1 MKYQAIEI
9 DKFAI
14 KVSDDNH
21 EGIVRYHDV
30 RDVTGEMLGKVDFF
44 CGGSPCQGF
53 SFSGK
58 QLAFDDPRSVLF
70 FEYVRLLNEL
80 REINPEMQWMLENVN
95 MKKEFENI
103 ITETLGVNPLK
114 VNSAIFCPQNR
125 VRNYWCSWYVDPSR
139 FVDRH
144 RYIND
149 ILDLES
155 EEQIKTY
162 TPKVRG
168 SRSENCHEVGHAD
181 DINGHD
187 ILKRIYSPLAKAPTL
202 NTMGG
207 GNRHPKVALT
217 EPEWNSASIRNRR
230 LDANGVRKD
239 DQLDLDLVPCLEVKG
254 EKKSNALTTVQKD
267 NLASNLPQGRYPL
280 KKAFDIPREVL
291 KDNERQRRV
300 YETDSKS
307 PSLLARSDSPK
318 IRPIADIVGGQ
329 GKDLLRA
336 DIEKSSTLLAR
347 DYKGFGNQGMTGVR
361 TSEYY
366 KWRRLSVVECSRLQ
380 GLPDD
385 YCKSVSKS
393 QGYRQLG
400 NGFQVD
406 TIFELLKQLP
416 KDTPLDNVASAFD
429 GISCLKVALDQY
441 EEWRSYG

>member
-1 MKYQAIEI
+1 MMKTKIYQAIEI

-80 REINPEMQWMLENVN
+80 REINPEMVWMLENVN

-103 ITETLGVNPLK
+103 ITETVGVNPLK
-114 VNSAIFCPQNR
+114 VNSAIFSPQNR
-125 VRNYWCSWYVDPSR
+125 VRNYWCSWHVDPSR

-187 ILKRIYSPLAKAPTL
+187 ILKRIYSPSAKAPTL

-267 NLASNLPQGRYPL
+267 NLASNLPQGRYP
-280 KKAFDIPREVL
+280 
-291 KDNERQRRV
+291 
-300 YETDSKS
+300 
-307 PSLLARSDSPK
+307 
-318 IRPIADIVGGQ
+318 IADIVGGQ

-336 DIEKSSTLLAR
+336 NIEKSSTLLAR

-361 TSEYY
+361 TSEFY

-441 EEWRSYG
+441 EEWRSHG

>member
-1 MKYQAIEI
+1 MKYTAIEI
-9 DKFAI
+9 DKFAV

-30 RDVTGEMLGKVDFF
+30 REVRGEMLGKVDFF

-80 REINPEMQWMLENVN
+80 KEINPDMVWMLENVN

-103 ITETLGVNPLK
+103 ITETVGVNPIR
-114 VNSAIFCPQNR
+114 VNSSIFSPQNR
-125 VRNYWCSWYVDPSR
+125 IRNYWLSWKVNPLL
-139 FVDRH
+139 FVDRE
-144 RYIND
+144 RYIHH
-149 ILDLES
+149 ILQPDS
-155 EEQIKTY
+155 EEEIRTY
-162 TPKVRG
+162 TPRDQN
-168 SRSENCHEVGHAD
+168 SSSDNCRQVGHAN

-187 ILKRIYSPLAKAPTL
+187 ILKRIYSPNAKAPTL

-207 GNRHPKVALT
+207 GNRHPKVAMT
-217 EPEWNSASIRNRR
+217 EPQWSSASIRNRR
-230 LDANGVRKD
+230 LDENGVRKD
-239 DQLDLDLVPCLEVKG
+239 DQMELSLVPCLEVKG

-267 NLASNLPQGRYPL
+267 NLATTLPQGRY
-280 KKAFDIPREVL
+280 
-291 KDNERQRRV
+291 
-300 YETDSKS
+300 
-307 PSLLARSDSPK
+307 
-318 IRPIADIVGGQ
+318 PIADIVGGQ
-329 GKDLLRA
+329 GKNLLKPN
-336 DIEKSSTLLAR
+336 IQKSSTLLAR

-361 TSEYY
+361 TSDPFT
-366 KWRRLSVVECSRLQ
+366 WRRLSVVECSRLQ

-393 QGYRQLG
+393 QGYKQLG

-416 KDTPLDNVASAFD
+416 KDTPMDNVVSAFD

-441 EEWRSYG
+441 KEWKDE

>member
-1 MKYQAIEI
+1 MKYTAIEI
-9 DKFAI
+9 DKFAV

-30 RDVTGEMLGKVDFF
+30 REVRGEMLGKVDFF

-80 REINPEMQWMLENVN
+80 KEINPDMVWMLENVN

-103 ITETLGVNPLK
+103 ITETVGVNPIR
-114 VNSAIFCPQNR
+114 VNSSIFSPQNR
-125 VRNYWCSWYVDPSR
+125 IRNYWLSWYVNPLL
-139 FVDRH
+139 FVDRE
-144 RYIND
+144 RYIHH
-149 ILDLES
+149 ILQPNS
-155 EEQIKTY
+155 EEEIRTY
-162 TPKVRG
+162 TPRDQG
-168 SRSENCHEVGHAD
+168 SSSDNCRQVGHAD

-187 ILKRIYSPLAKAPTL
+187 ILKRIYSPNAKAPTL

-207 GNRHPKVALT
+207 GNRHPKVAMT
-217 EPEWNSASIRNRR
+217 EPQWSSASIRNRR
-230 LDANGVRKD
+230 LDENGVRKD
-239 DQLDLDLVPCLEVKG
+239 DQMELSLVPCLEVKG
-254 EKKSNALTTVQKD
+254 QKKSNALTTVQKD
-267 NLASNLPQGRYPL
+267 NLATTLPQGRY
-280 KKAFDIPREVL
+280 
-291 KDNERQRRV
+291 
-300 YETDSKS
+300 
-307 PSLLARSDSPK
+307 
-318 IRPIADIVGGQ
+318 PIADIVGGQ
-329 GKDLLRA
+329 GKNLLKPN
-336 DIEKSSTLLAR
+336 IQKSSTLLAR

-361 TSEYY
+361 TSDPFT
-366 KWRRLSVVECSRLQ
+366 WRRLSVVECSRLQ

-393 QGYRQLG
+393 QGYKQLG

-416 KDTPLDNVASAFD
+416 KDTPLDNVVSAFD

-441 EEWRSYG
+441 KEWKDE

>member
-1 MKYQAIEI
+1 MKYTAIEI
-9 DKFAI
+9 DKFAV

-21 EGIVRYHDV
+21 EGIVRYYDV
-30 RDVTGEMLGKVDFF
+30 REVRGEMLGKVDFF

-80 REINPEMQWMLENVN
+80 KDINPDMVWMLENVN

-103 ITETLGVNPLK
+103 ITETVGVNPIR
-114 VNSAIFCPQNR
+114 VNSSIFSPQNR
-125 VRNYWCSWYVDPSR
+125 IRNYWLSWKVNPLL
-139 FVDRH
+139 FVDRE
-144 RYIND
+144 RYIHH
-149 ILDLES
+149 ILQPDS
-155 EEQIKTY
+155 EEEIRTY
-162 TPKVRG
+162 TPRDQG
-168 SRSENCHEVGHAD
+168 SSSDNCRQVGHAD

-187 ILKRIYSPLAKAPTL
+187 ILKRIYSPNAKAPTL

-207 GNRHPKVALT
+207 GNRHPKVAMT

-239 DQLDLDLVPCLEVKG
+239 DQMELALVPCLEVKG

-267 NLASNLPQGRYPL
+267 NLTTTLPQGRY
-280 KKAFDIPREVL
+280 
-291 KDNERQRRV
+291 
-300 YETDSKS
+300 
-307 PSLLARSDSPK
+307 
-318 IRPIADIVGGQ
+318 PIADIVGGQ
-329 GKDLLRA
+329 GKNLLKPN
-336 DIEKSSTLLAR
+336 IQKSSTLLAR

-361 TSEYY
+361 TSDPFT
-366 KWRRLSVVECSRLQ
+366 WRRLSVVECSRLQ

-393 QGYRQLG
+393 QGYKQLG

-441 EEWRSYG
+441 KVWSNEET

>member
-1 MKYQAIEI
+1 MKYTAIEI
-9 DKFAI
+9 DKFAV

-21 EGIVRYHDV
+21 EGIVRYYDV
-30 RDVTGEMLGKVDFF
+30 REVRGEMLGKVDFF

-80 REINPEMQWMLENVN
+80 KEINPDMVWMLENVN

-103 ITETLGVNPLK
+103 ITETVGVNPIR
-114 VNSAIFCPQNR
+114 VNSSIFSPQNR
-125 VRNYWCSWYVDPSR
+125 IRNYWLSWKVNPLL
-139 FVDRH
+139 FVDRE
-144 RYIND
+144 RYIHH
-149 ILDLES
+149 ILQPDS
-155 EEQIKTY
+155 EEEIRTY
-162 TPKVRG
+162 TPRDQG
-168 SRSENCHEVGHAD
+168 SSSDNCRQVGHAD

-187 ILKRIYSPLAKAPTL
+187 ILKRIYSPNAKAPTL

-207 GNRHPKVALT
+207 GNRHPKVAMT
-217 EPEWNSASIRNRR
+217 EPQWSSASIRNRR
-230 LDANGVRKD
+230 LDENGVRKD
-239 DQLDLDLVPCLEVKG
+239 DQMELALVPCLEVKG

-267 NLASNLPQGRYPL
+267 NLATTLPQGRY
-280 KKAFDIPREVL
+280 
-291 KDNERQRRV
+291 
-300 YETDSKS
+300 
-307 PSLLARSDSPK
+307 
-318 IRPIADIVGGQ
+318 PIADIVGGQ
-329 GKDLLRA
+329 GKNLLKPN
-336 DIEKSSTLLAR
+336 IQKSSTLLAR

-361 TSEYY
+361 TSDPFT
-366 KWRRLSVVECSRLQ
+366 WRRLSVVECSRLQ

-393 QGYRQLG
+393 QGYKQLG

-441 EEWRSYG
+441 KEWKDE

>member
-1 MKYQAIEI
+1 MKYTAIEI
-9 DKFAI
+9 DKFAV

-21 EGIVRYHDV
+21 EGIVRYYDV
-30 RDVTGEMLGKVDFF
+30 REVRGEMLGKVDFF

-80 REINPEMQWMLENVN
+80 KDINPDMVWMLENVN

-103 ITETLGVNPLK
+103 ITETVGVNPIR
-114 VNSAIFCPQNR
+114 VNSSIFSPQNR
-125 VRNYWCSWYVDPSR
+125 IRNYWLSWKVNPLL
-139 FVDRH
+139 FVDRE
-144 RYIND
+144 RYIHH
-149 ILDLES
+149 ILQPDS
-155 EEQIKTY
+155 EEEIRTY
-162 TPKVRG
+162 TPRDQG
-168 SRSENCHEVGHAD
+168 SSSDNCRQVGHAD

-187 ILKRIYSPLAKAPTL
+187 ILKRIYSPNAKAPTL

-207 GNRHPKVALT
+207 GNRHPKVAMT
-217 EPEWNSASIRNRR
+217 EPQWSSASIRNRR
-230 LDANGVRKD
+230 LDENGVRKD
-239 DQLDLDLVPCLEVKG
+239 DQMELALVPCLEVKG

-267 NLASNLPQGRYPL
+267 NLATTLPQGRY
-280 KKAFDIPREVL
+280 
-291 KDNERQRRV
+291 
-300 YETDSKS
+300 
-307 PSLLARSDSPK
+307 
-318 IRPIADIVGGQ
+318 PIADIVGGQ
-329 GKDLLRA
+329 GKNLLKPN
-336 DIEKSSTLLAR
+336 IQKSSTLLAR

-361 TSEYY
+361 TSDPFT
-366 KWRRLSVVECSRLQ
+366 WRRLSVVECSRLQ

-393 QGYRQLG
+393 QGYKQLG

-416 KDTPLDNVASAFD
+416 KDTPMDNVVSAFD

-441 EEWRSYG
+441 KVWSNEET

>member
-1 MKYQAIEI
+1 MKYTAIEI
-9 DKFAI
+9 DKFAV

-21 EGIVRYHDV
+21 EGIVRYYDV
-30 RDVTGEMLGKVDFF
+30 REVKGEMLGKVDFF

-80 REINPEMQWMLENVN
+80 KEINPDMVWMLENVN

-103 ITETLGVNPLK
+103 ITETVGVNPIR
-114 VNSAIFCPQNR
+114 VNSSIFSPQNR
-125 VRNYWCSWYVDPSR
+125 IRNYWLSWKVNPLL
-139 FVDRH
+139 FVDRE
-144 RYIND
+144 RYIHH
-149 ILDLES
+149 ILQPDS
-155 EEQIKTY
+155 EEEIRTY
-162 TPKVRG
+162 TPRDQG
-168 SRSENCHEVGHAD
+168 SSSDNCRQVGHAD

-187 ILKRIYSPLAKAPTL
+187 ILKRIYSPNAKAPTL

-207 GNRHPKVALT
+207 GNRHPKVAIT
-217 EPEWNSASIRNRR
+217 EPEWSSASIRNRR
-230 LDANGVRKD
+230 LDENGVRKD
-239 DQLDLDLVPCLEVKG
+239 DQMELALVPCLEVKG

-267 NLASNLPQGRYPL
+267 NLTTTLPQGRY
-280 KKAFDIPREVL
+280 
-291 KDNERQRRV
+291 
-300 YETDSKS
+300 
-307 PSLLARSDSPK
+307 
-318 IRPIADIVGGQ
+318 PIADIVGGQ
-329 GKDLLRA
+329 GKQLLKPNIA
-336 DIEKSSTLLAR
+336 KAATLLAR

-361 TSEYY
+361 VPKIKQYPRGNNKGGIKGQDGKTPSMTSSSWQNNNHLTYDEGYT
-366 KWRRLSVVECSRLQ
+366 WRRLSVVECSRLQ

-393 QGYRQLG
+393 QGYKQLG

-416 KDTPLDNVASAFD
+416 KDTPMDNVVSAFD

-441 EEWRSYG
+441 KEWKNE

>member
-1 MKYQAIEI
+1 MKYTAIEI
-9 DKFAI
+9 DKFAV

-30 RDVTGEMLGKVDFF
+30 REVRGEMLGKVDFF

-80 REINPEMQWMLENVN
+80 KEINPDMVWMLENVN

-103 ITETLGVNPLK
+103 ITETVGVNPIR
-114 VNSAIFCPQNR
+114 VNSSIFSPQNR
-125 VRNYWCSWYVDPSR
+125 IRNYWLSWKVNPLL
-139 FVDRH
+139 FVDRE
-144 RYIND
+144 RYIHH
-149 ILDLES
+149 ILQPDS
-155 EEQIKTY
+155 EEEIRTY
-162 TPKVRG
+162 TPRDQG
-168 SRSENCHEVGHAD
+168 SSSDNCRQVGHAD

-187 ILKRIYSPLAKAPTL
+187 ILKRIYSPNAKAPTL

-207 GNRHPKVALT
+207 GNRHPKVAMT
-217 EPEWNSASIRNRR
+217 EPQWSSASIRNRR
-230 LDANGVRKD
+230 LDENGVRKD
-239 DQLDLDLVPCLEVKG
+239 DQMELALVPCLEVKG

-267 NLASNLPQGRYPL
+267 NLATTLPQGRY
-280 KKAFDIPREVL
+280 
-291 KDNERQRRV
+291 
-300 YETDSKS
+300 
-307 PSLLARSDSPK
+307 
-318 IRPIADIVGGQ
+318 PIADIVGGQ
-329 GKDLLRA
+329 GKNLLKPN
-336 DIEKSSTLLAR
+336 IQKSSTLLAR

-361 TSEYY
+361 TSDPFT
-366 KWRRLSVVECSRLQ
+366 WRRLSVVECSRLQ

-393 QGYRQLG
+393 QGYKQLG

-416 KDTPLDNVASAFD
+416 KDTPMDNVVSAFD

-441 EEWRSYG
+441 KEWSDEET

>member
-1 MKYQAIEI
+1 MIYTAIEI
-9 DKFAI
+9 DKFAV

-21 EGIVRYHDV
+21 EGIVRYYDV
-30 RDVTGEMLGKVDFF
+30 REVKGEMLGKVDFF

-80 REINPEMQWMLENVN
+80 RDINPDMVWMLENVM

-103 ITETLGVNPLK
+103 ITETVGVNPIR
-114 VNSAIFCPQNR
+114 VNSALFSPQNR
-125 VRNYWCSWYVDPSR
+125 IRNYWLSWKVNPLL
-139 FVDRH
+139 FVDRE
-144 RYIND
+144 RYIHH
-149 ILDLES
+149 ILEPDS
-155 EEQIKTY
+155 EEEIRTY
-162 TPKVRG
+162 TPRDQG
-168 SRSENCHEVGHAD
+168 SSSDNCRQVGHAD

-187 ILKRIYSPLAKAPTL
+187 ILKRIYSPNAKAPTL

-207 GNRHPKVALT
+207 GNRHPKVAIT
-217 EPEWNSASIRNRR
+217 EPEWSSASIRNRR
-230 LDANGVRKD
+230 LDENGVRKD
-239 DQLDLDLVPCLEVKG
+239 DQMELALVPCLEVKG

-267 NLASNLPQGRYPL
+267 NLATTLPQGRY
-280 KKAFDIPREVL
+280 
-291 KDNERQRRV
+291 
-300 YETDSKS
+300 
-307 PSLLARSDSPK
+307 
-318 IRPIADIVGGQ
+318 PIADIVGGQ
-329 GKDLLRA
+329 GKQLLKPNIA
-336 DIEKSSTLLAR
+336 KAATLLAR

-361 TSEYY
+361 VPKIKQYPRGKNKGGIKGQDGKTPSMTSSSWQNNNHLTYDEGYT
-366 KWRRLSVVECSRLQ
+366 WRRLSVVECSRLQ

-393 QGYRQLG
+393 QGYKQLG

-416 KDTPLDNVASAFD
+416 KDTPLDNVVSAFD

-441 EEWRSYG
+441 KDWVNEET

>member
-1 MKYQAIEI
+1 MQYTAIEI
-9 DKFAI
+9 DKFAV

-21 EGIVRYHDV
+21 EGIVRYYDV
-30 RDVTGEMLGKVDFF
+30 REVRGEMLGKVDFF

-80 REINPEMQWMLENVN
+80 KDINPDMVWMLENVN

-103 ITETLGVNPLK
+103 ITETVGVNPIR
-114 VNSAIFCPQNR
+114 VNSSIFSPQNR
-125 VRNYWCSWYVDPSR
+125 IRNYWLSWKVNPLL
-139 FVDRH
+139 FVDRE
-144 RYIND
+144 RYIHH
-149 ILDLES
+149 ILQPNS
-155 EEQIKTY
+155 EEEIRTY
-162 TPKVRG
+162 TPRDQG
-168 SRSENCHEVGHAD
+168 SSSDNCRQVGHAD

-187 ILKRIYSPLAKAPTL
+187 ILKRIYSPNAKAPTL

-207 GNRHPKVALT
+207 GNRHPKVAMT
-217 EPEWNSASIRNRR
+217 EPQWSSASIRNRR
-230 LDANGVRKD
+230 LDENGVRKD
-239 DQLDLDLVPCLEVKG
+239 DQMELSLVPCLEVKG

-267 NLASNLPQGRYPL
+267 NLATTLPQGRY
-280 KKAFDIPREVL
+280 
-291 KDNERQRRV
+291 
-300 YETDSKS
+300 
-307 PSLLARSDSPK
+307 
-318 IRPIADIVGGQ
+318 PIADIVGGQ
-329 GKDLLRA
+329 GKNLLKPN
-336 DIEKSSTLLAR
+336 IQKSSTLLAR

-361 TSEYY
+361 TSDPFT
-366 KWRRLSVVECSRLQ
+366 WRRLSVVECSRLQ

-393 QGYRQLG
+393 QGYKQLG

-416 KDTPLDNVASAFD
+416 KDTPMDNVVSAFD

-441 EEWRSYG
+441 KEWSDEET